1 MNIVRVIT
9 EIRTCANTSKV
20 FYNKRTEL
28 LMASLIKPL
37 KISDG
42 GSLTDMLLI
51 CISNF
56 DFVYSFKN
64 NWIDETKNN
73 LMNKT

>member
-1 MNIVRVIT
+1 MNITRVII
-9 EIRTCANTSKV
+9 EIMTCANTSKV

-28 LMASLIKPL
+28 LMATFIKPL

-42 GSLTDMLLI
+42 GLLTDMLLI
-51 CISNF
+51 CISEF

-64 NWIDETKNN
+64 N
-73 LMNKT
+73 